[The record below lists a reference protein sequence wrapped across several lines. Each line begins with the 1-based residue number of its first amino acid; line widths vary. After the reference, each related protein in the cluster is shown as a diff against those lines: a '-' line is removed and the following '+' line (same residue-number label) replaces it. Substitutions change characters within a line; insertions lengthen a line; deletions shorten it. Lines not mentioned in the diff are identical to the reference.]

1 MSSSLTAFSADFL
14 RRSLRMTAA
23 LTLLGSLWV
32 LTYWGLWPA
41 LALLSGGA
49 WGLVNI
55 LLIKRS
61 VELLVTPGKVDR
73 VAVWGMMLIKFPALY
88 FAGYG
93 LLSFERFEVSYLLA
107 GFSTFFVVVALKAIG
122 RALLKMD
129 DKPQVTKRES
139 VLG

>member
-93 LLSFERFEVSYLLA
+93 LLSCHTSWRDSPRFSSWSRSRQSA
-107 GFSTFFVVVALKAIG
+107 G
-122 RALLKMD
+122 RC
-129 DKPQVTKRES
+129 
-139 VLG
+139 